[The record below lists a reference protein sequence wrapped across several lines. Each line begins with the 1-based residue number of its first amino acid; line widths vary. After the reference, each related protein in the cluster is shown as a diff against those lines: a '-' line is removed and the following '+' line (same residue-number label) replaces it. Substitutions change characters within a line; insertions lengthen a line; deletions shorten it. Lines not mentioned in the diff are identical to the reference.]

1 MNKLTS
7 VALTLAIGCISSS
20 AMAERPDFS
29 KTSAARADYDFSKNL
44 SAASQQ
50 LNKVERISTRHDF
63 SKTLAATS
71 GYSFAK
77 NPHVEPVKHAHPSSQ
92 HDFSKTEALLDASM

>member
-7 VALTLAIGCISSS
+7 VALTLAIGCISTS

-29 KTSAARADYDFSKNL
+29 KTEAARADYDFSKNV
-44 SAASQQ
+44 SAA
-50 LNKVERISTRHDF
+50 LKVNDIKRISTRHDF

-71 GYSFAK
+71 SYDFSK

-92 HDFSKTEALLDASM
+92 HDFSKTEALLDGSL